1 MSDTGDVSRVR
12 DMDPADMT
20 KEELLTEIG
29 RVVGF
34 RGFSRTQ
41 LRKQDLNSIYWYL
54 TGSVIADWMK
64 FQTNNSP
71 TYTLLRHAVAEE
83 LEIDFRELRDGTR
96 PFRVGEL
103 ADITRALRD
112 RDDLRQHAQMEDA

>member
-64 FQTNNSP
+64 FQTEKAP
-71 TYTLLRHAVAEE
+71 TYMLLRHAIADE
-83 LEIDFRELRDGTR
+83 LELDFREIRDGTR

-103 ADITRALRD
+103 AEITRALREN
-112 RDDLRQHAQMEDA
+112 DDLRQHAQTEDT

>member
-20 KEELLTEIG
+20 KDELLTEIG

-64 FQTNNSP
+64 FQTDKSP
-71 TYTLLRHAVAEE
+71 TYTLLRYAVAEE

-96 PFRVGEL
+96 PFRVDEL
-103 ADITRALRD
+103 ADITRALREQ
-112 RDDLRQHAQMEDA
+112 DDLRQHSQTEDV

>member
-20 KEELLTEIG
+20 KDELLTEIG

-64 FQTNNSP
+64 FQTDKSP
-71 TYTLLRHAVAEE
+71 TYTLLRHAIAEE

-96 PFRVGEL
+96 PFRVDEL
-103 ADITRALRD
+103 ADITRALREQ
-112 RDDLRQHAQMEDA
+112 DDLRQHAQMEDA

>member
-20 KEELLTEIG
+20 KDELLTEIG

-64 FQTNNSP
+64 FQTDKSP
-71 TYTLLRHAVAEE
+71 TYTLLRHAIAEE

-96 PFRVGEL
+96 PFRVDEL
-103 ADITRALRD
+103 ADITRALREQ
-112 RDDLRQHAQMEDA
+112 DDLRQHAQTEDA

>member
-29 RVVGF
+29 RVDGF

-54 TGSVIADWMK
+54 TGSVSADWMK
-64 FQTNNSP
+64 FQTDKSP
-71 TYTLLRHAVAEE
+71 TYTLLRHAIADE

-96 PFRVGEL
+96 PFRVDEL
-103 ADITRALRD
+103 AEITRALREQ
-112 RDDLRQHAQMEDA
+112 DDLRQHAQTEDA

>member
-20 KEELLTEIG
+20 KDELLTEIG

-34 RGFSRTQ
+34 RGFSRTR

-64 FQTNNSP
+64 FQTDKSP
-71 TYTLLRHAVAEE
+71 TYTLLRHAIAEE

-96 PFRVGEL
+96 PFRVDEL
-103 ADITRALRD
+103 ADITRALREQ
-112 RDDLRQHAQMEDA
+112 DDLRQHAQTEDA